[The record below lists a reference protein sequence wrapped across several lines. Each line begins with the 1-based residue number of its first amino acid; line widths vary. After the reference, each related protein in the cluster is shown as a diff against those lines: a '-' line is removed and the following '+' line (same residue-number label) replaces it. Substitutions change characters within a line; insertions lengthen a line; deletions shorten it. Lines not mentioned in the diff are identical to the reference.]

1 MGDNTN
7 PDDRSPLLPD
17 RYPQQDFFVC
27 DVFDAAP
34 KGDMASMEHPLFSIS
49 TKPDLTA
56 REYRNGS
63 TFVRVSPG
71 ELGRAT
77 VHDRDVLIYCISQLM
92 AALNSGQPVN
102 QVVRFTA
109 YDLSVATNRATDGRG
124 YEHLRRAIKRL
135 QGTQI
140 ETTIPTAWPDHA
152 DNLTLPDQ

>member
-71 ELGRAT
+71 ELGLAT

-102 QVVRFTA
+102 QVVRFKA
-109 YDLSVATNRATDGRG
+109 YDLLVATNRGTDGRG
-124 YEHLRRAIKRL
+124 YEQLRSAFKRL

-140 ETTIPTAWPDHA
+140 ETNI
-152 DNLTLPDQ
+152 LTGGTEALDISA

>member
-56 REYRNGS
+56 REYRS
-63 TFVRVSPG
+63 EEHTS
-71 ELGRAT
+71 ELQSLLR
-77 VHDRDVLIYCISQLM
+77 ISYAGFCLKKK
-92 AALNSGQPVN
+92 NTK
-102 QVVRFTA
+102 VVR
-109 YDLSVATNRATDGRG
+109 
-124 YEHLRRAIKRL
+124 
-135 QGTQI
+135 
-140 ETTIPTAWPDHA
+140 PTKNHHS
-152 DNLTLPDQ
+152 TKSH

>member
-34 KGDMASMEHPLFSIS
+34 KGDMASMAHHLFSIS

-77 VHDRDVLIYCISQLM
+77 VHDRDVLIYRSEEM
-92 AALNSGQPVN
+92 RGGEAGVRPVS
-102 QVVRFTA
+102 F
-109 YDLSVATNRATDGRG
+109 
-124 YEHLRRAIKRL
+124 
-135 QGTQI
+135 
-140 ETTIPTAWPDHA
+140 
-152 DNLTLPDQ
+152 

>member
-77 VHDRDVLIYCISQLM
+77 VQDRDVLISCISQLM
-92 AALNSGQPVN
+92 AALNSGHPVN
-102 QVVRFTA
+102 QVVRSKA
-109 YDLSVATNRATDGRG
+109 YYLLVQPNRGPDGTDS
-124 YEHLRRAIKRL
+124 EK
-135 QGTQI
+135 
-140 ETTIPTAWPDHA
+140 PP
-152 DNLTLPDQ
+152 

>member
-77 VHDRDVLIYCISQLM
+77 VQDRDVLFYCICQLI
-92 AALNSGQPVN
+92 AALHFDSPIN
-102 QVVRFTA
+102 QVVRFKTYA
-109 YDLSVATNRATDGRG
+109 LLVATNGGTDGRG
-124 YEHLRRAIKRL
+124 RPGERRVGKKRVSPCRY
-135 QGTQI
+135 GGVRY
-140 ETTIPTAWPDHA
+140 
-152 DNLTLPDQ
+152 

>member
-1 MGDNTN
+1 MTIILSYSSRGERQKHIGPCVKKREVSAMGDNTN
-7 PDDRSPLLPD
+7 PDDLSPLLPD

-49 TKPDLTA
+49 TKPELTA

-77 VHDRDVLIYCISQLM
+77 VRVRDVLVYCIIQLLG
-92 AALNSGQPVN
+92 ALNHDTKYLASGMIVIGR
-102 QVVRFTA
+102 VDSGGRVR
-109 YDLSVATNRATDGRG
+109 N
-124 YEHLRRAIKRL
+124 K
-135 QGTQI
+135 
-140 ETTIPTAWPDHA
+140 
-152 DNLTLPDQ
+152 